1 MSFLAGLAGGFGQAL
16 ADDQKDKNEWLR
28 DQKLMNKR
36 YAMTTGTAALKKA
49 QAERDTV
56 LRQADYIQKRGI
68 TKNSLMYL
76 WDEGGVNAISDI
88 YNLIQNTHKD
98 ATKEEINNMANAAKN
113 YASAENKPFAEVLSN
128 ARGLYSQ
135 EMPKRKERT
144 ALQKIFGDPTNEAFY
159 DDGSVYEGKYTV
171 TDMYRIQG
179 SGFEGGTGSVVFD
192 EDAAPM
198 KTSPQYDAAINNNI
212 LKAREIISSK
222 ADIQIGNV
230 FTDATKSTTYKGI
243 LISSGSAND
252 YSDMLNN
259 PDLKPYAINILKPY
273 IDAEMEQKG
282 AVLNNRFVSPDIKN
296 NIRQIMSGDFDEEP
310 QESTE
315 QQIKNLISTNPEL
328 KDKTVVKWDEA
339 KDLYNNN
346 KLPEGDFLFVEKNG
360 QVVIKNTQSLDGS
373 SSGSVEM
380 PTDVELIAYIRDKD
394 KIPEGNKNFNIPN
407 SELLKK
413 AKLEAKVIKIGS
425 DNREAA
431 FQGKTELTY
440 EEWRRSIGIFK
451 FDAFYERNPGIPRN
465 DSAWLAAPVSRWLT
479 KTNK

>member
-198 KTSPQYDAAINNNI
+198 KRSPQYDAAINNNI
-212 LKAREIISSK
+212 VNAREIISSK
-222 ADIQIGNV
+222 AQIQIENK
-230 FTDATKSTTYKGI
+230 FKDATKFTTYKGV
-243 LISSGSAND
+243 LISSAAAND

-259 PDLKPYAINILKPY
+259 PELKPYAINILQPY
-273 IDAEMEQKG
+273 IDAEMEGKG
-282 AVLNNRFVSPDIKN
+282 SVLNNSFVSPKIKN

-328 KDKTVVKWDEA
+328 KNKTVVKSDEA
-339 KDLYNNN
+339 LDLYNNN

-360 QVVIKNTQSLDGS
+360 QVVIKNTQSLVGS
-373 SSGSVEM
+373 SSGSAEM

-413 AKLEAKVIKIGS
+413 AKLEAKVIKIGE
-425 DNREAA
+425 DNPY
-431 FQGKTELTY
+431 FPGKTEITY
-440 EEWRRSIGIFK
+440 EEWMNIGYK
-451 FDAFYERNPGIPRN
+451 LPDFYRQNPGIPRDN
-465 DSAWLAAPVSRWLT
+465 AAWLATPASKWLT